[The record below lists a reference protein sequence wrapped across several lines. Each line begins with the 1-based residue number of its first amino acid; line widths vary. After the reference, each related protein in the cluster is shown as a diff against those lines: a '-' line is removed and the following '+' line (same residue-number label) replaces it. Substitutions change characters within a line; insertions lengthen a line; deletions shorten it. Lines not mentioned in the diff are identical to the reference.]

1 MSPGFVDARG
11 GLLAT
16 FGCFALVWA
25 LFDRTAAFL
34 GSVRGEA
41 GILVCAVVLTA
52 ATACE
57 LALSKRTPVHALAAL
72 GLRAPDLRAL
82 LWAFALVAL
91 LLSFY
96 PVFAAATGAQ
106 LSVRADAIPLAIGML
121 AQGGLAEEVL
131 FRGFLFRRLREGRSF
146 WRAASLAAMAFVA
159 VHSLLFLT
167 LDFALALASLLLS
180 LSLSFPLA
188 WLFERSGDSIWP
200 PAIVHAFLQ
209 GAIKLVEA
217 GEHFFAMAIAWMIL
231 GAVLPWAFFLLP
243 DASGARLRAEKP

>member
-1 MSPGFVDARG
+1 MNPAFVGARG

-16 FGCFALVWA
+16 FGCFALAWA

-41 GILVCAVVLTA
+41 GILVCAVVLAA

-57 LALSKRTPVHALAAL
+57 VALSGRTPVRALAAL
-72 GLRAPDLRAL
+72 GLRIPDLRAL
-82 LWAFALVAL
+82 LWACALVGL
-91 LLSFY
+91 LLGFY

-106 LSVRADAIPLAIGML
+106 LSTRADAIPLAIGML
-121 AQGGLAEEVL
+121 AQGGIAEEVL

-146 WRAASLAAMAFVA
+146 WRAASLAAMGFVA

-188 WLFERSGDSIWP
+188 WLFERSGGSIWP
-200 PAIVHAFLQ
+200 PAIVHAVLQ

-231 GAVLPWAFFLLP
+231 GALLPWAFFLLS

>member
-1 MSPGFVDARG
+1 MNPAFLGARH

-16 FGCFALVWA
+16 LGCFALVWG

-41 GILVCAVVLTA
+41 GILVCTVVLAA

-57 LALSKRTPVHALAAL
+57 VALSGRTPVRALAAL

-82 LWAFALVAL
+82 LWACALVGL
-91 LLSFY
+91 LLCFY

-106 LSVRADAIPLAIGML
+106 LSMRADAIPLAIGML
-121 AQGGLAEEVL
+121 AQGGIAEEVL

-146 WRAASLAAMAFVA
+146 WRAASLAAMGFVA

-188 WLFERSGDSIWP
+188 WLFERSGGSIWP
-200 PAIVHAFLQ
+200 PAIVHAVLQ

-231 GAVLPWAFFLLP
+231 GALLPWAFFLLA
-243 DASGARLRAEKP
+243 DASGARVRAEKP